1 MGHQKLYSRTVWW
14 FLTARFRFI
23 TIAMIVKVIFW
34 IENNSRTLAQSN
46 PDIPPSHQVF
56 NIQHLYKYRTSHHLP
71 ILLNS
76 QDSCLR
82 NVITN
87 GSFYKRIIQHHICQI
102 SHSHTFP
109 ASSKLLRPVGGKVWI
124 AEQILCTPAIM
135 QIHAITW
142 STTSLYQEVPII
154 RRSSAIT
161 VAGNAPLNLPRVDGR
176 AWTDFRRLHEHQEHR
191 DYAELLLA
199 K

>member
-1 MGHQKLYSRTVWW
+1 MGHRELYSKTVWW
-14 FLTARFRFI
+14 FLTARFGFI
-23 TIAMIVKVIFW
+23 TIAMIIKVTFRM
-34 IENNSRTLAQSN
+34 ENNSRTLPQSN

-56 NIQHLYKYRTSHHLP
+56 NIQHLYKYRSSHHLP
-71 ILLNS
+71 ILINF
-76 QDSCLR
+76 QDSCLL
-82 NVITN
+82 NFIIN

-102 SHSHTFP
+102 SSW
-109 ASSKLLRPVGGKVWI
+109 GKVWI

-142 STTSLYQEVPII
+142 STTTSLYQEVPII

-176 AWTDFRRLHEHQEHR
+176 AWTDFRRLHEHQELR